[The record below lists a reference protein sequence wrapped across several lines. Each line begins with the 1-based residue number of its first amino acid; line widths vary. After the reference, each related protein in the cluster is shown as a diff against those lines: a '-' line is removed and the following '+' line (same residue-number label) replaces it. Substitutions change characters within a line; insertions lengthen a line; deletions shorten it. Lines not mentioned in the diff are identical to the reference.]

1 MIIDW
6 YTVGF
11 QVINF
16 LVLVFLLRRF
26 LYGPIIEMMEARE
39 MKIARREDV
48 AAAKASE
55 AEDEARAYQQKV
67 AELNSRDEEL
77 LAEAKLGAD
86 NERRMLLEATRSEV
100 DETRKRWH
108 QEVYREQ
115 ESFMLELRS
124 RVGRQACLIARQCL
138 QDLADIK
145 LETMI
150 WDVFLQK
157 LGQLSPEEFTRLQE
171 AFSRE
176 KQVLLSSSFK
186 PAEERLQGVS
196 AFLKEHYGQN
206 VQLTHQVNS
215 ELICGVELEVGGYR
229 VAWSVDEY
237 LEGVE
242 KEILGHLHRSGKEAS
257 PDAGEEL

>member
-6 YTVGF
+6 YTVMF

-39 MKIARREDV
+39 MKIAQREE
-48 AAAKASE
+48 AAATKASE
-55 AEDEARAYQQKV
+55 AEEKARDYQQKV
-67 AELNSRDEEL
+67 ASLRNRDEEL
-77 LAEAKLGAD
+77 LAEARVGAE

-100 DETRKRWH
+100 DEIRERWH

-115 ESFMLELRS
+115 ESFIHELR
-124 RVGRQACLIARQCL
+124 GRIGHQACLIARQCL

-145 LETMI
+145 LESMI

-157 LGQLSPEEFTRLQE
+157 LELQLLEEDTLILK
-171 AFSRE
+171 A
-176 KQVLLSSSFK
+176 LSQDKRVILISSFQTT
-186 PAEERLQGVS
+186 EERLQS
-196 AFLKEHYGQN
+196 LSKFLDERFKQN
-206 VQLTHQVNS
+206 VQLTYQINS
-215 ELICGVELEVGGYR
+215 ELICGVELEIGGYR

-237 LEGVE
+237 LEGVG
-242 KEILGHLHRSGKEAS
+242 KEILGHLHRSKKEDL
-257 PDAGEEL
+257 PDAEAEL

>member
-6 YTVGF
+6 YTVLF

-39 MKIARREDV
+39 MKITQREDV
-48 AAAKASE
+48 AAAKASD
-55 AEDEARAYQQKV
+55 AEKEARAYQQKV
-67 AELNSRDEEL
+67 AALHSRDEEL
-77 LAEAKLGAD
+77 LAEAKEGAE
-86 NERRMLLEATRSEV
+86 NERRMLLEATRREV

-115 ESFMLELRS
+115 ESFMHELRT
-124 RVGRQACLIARQCL
+124 RVGSKACLIARQCL

-150 WDVFLQK
+150 WDVFVK
-157 LGQLSPEEFTRLQE
+157 KVEQLTPGEFTRLQE
-171 AFSRE
+171 AFSQE
-176 KQVLLSSSFK
+176 KRLILNSSFK
-186 PAEERLQGVS
+186 PTEERLQGLS
-196 AFLKEHYGQN
+196 AFLDAHFKQN
-206 VQLTHQVNS
+206 LQLMHQTNS
-215 ELICGVELEVGGYR
+215 DLICGVELDVGGYR

-237 LEGVE
+237 LDGVE
-242 KEILGHLHRSGKEAS
+242 KEILGHLHRSEKEAS
-257 PDAGEEL
+257 LDAEAKL